1 MTLSQAISKRITE
14 FCYLKEY
21 NTTSLAKRA
30 GLNESTVRAIID
42 GRSKNP
48 QIDNLYYI
56 CVAFNISLSD
66 FFNSDLFAV
75 ENIDDN

>member
-14 FCYLKEY
+14 LCNSNEY

-42 GRSKNP
+42 GRSQSP
-48 QIDNLYYI
+48 QIGNLYYI
-56 CVAFNISLSD
+56 CVALNISLSD
-66 FFNSDLFAV
+66 FFKSDLFDI